1 MLEISPPQLIT
12 NIIGFLLLFWG
23 LKRFAWGPLLGL
35 LDERRARI
43 QKEIETVAD
52 AKRQAEALG
61 AEFESKMRE
70 IDALSR
76 KRLEEASREALKVAA
91 EIRDKAREEAAATLE
106 KAKAD
111 IERERDKARVA
122 LRDDM
127 VRMVIAAGEKFLHER
142 LSSGKHE
149 ELIARYIDDLESI
162 KP

>member
-1 MLEISPPQLIT
+1 MLEISWPQLIT

-43 QKEIETVAD
+43 QKEIADVAD
-52 AKRQAEALG
+52 LKRQAEAIG
-61 AEFESKMRE
+61 AEFEQKMRE

-76 KRLEEASREALKVAA
+76 KRLEEASREALQVAA

-127 VRMVIAAGEKFLHER
+127 VRMVIVTGEKLLRER
-142 LSSGKHE
+142 LSAERHE
-149 ELIARYIDDLESI
+149 ELIARYIDDLEGI
-162 KP
+162 KR

>member
-1 MLEISPPQLIT
+1 MLTISWPQLIT

-43 QKEIETVAD
+43 QKEIADVAD
-52 AKRQAEALG
+52 LKRQAEAIG
-61 AEFESKMRE
+61 AEFEQKMRE

-76 KRLEEASREALKVAA
+76 KRLEEASREALAVAA
-91 EIRDKAREEAAATLE
+91 EIRDKAREEAAVTLE

-127 VRMVIAAGEKFLHER
+127 VKMVIATGEKLLHER
-142 LSSGKHE
+142 LSAEKHA

-162 KP
+162 RR

>member
-1 MLEISPPQLIT
+1 MLTISWPQLIT

-43 QKEIETVAD
+43 QKEIADVAEL
-52 AKRQAEALG
+52 KRQAEAIG
-61 AEFESKMRE
+61 AEFEQKMRE

-76 KRLEEASREALKVAA
+76 KRLEEASREALAVAA
-91 EIRDKAREEAAATLE
+91 EIRDKAREEAAVTLE

-127 VRMVIAAGEKFLHER
+127 VRMVIVTGEKLLRER
-142 LSSGKHE
+142 LSAERHE
-149 ELIARYIDDLESI
+149 ELIARYIDDLEGI
-162 KP
+162 KR